1 VHAAEGEHTRKRQL
15 SAECRVLN
23 QAVQKAQ
30 MPWARLNVALLGD
43 WRTLAAGAPL
53 QPEHPCR
60 EKGRWRRGANGG
72 AAAVAADLPA
82 FLSSPL
88 LQMLQGLLLFRLCLP
103 STSPLQLGAGI
114 HVCWC
119 CALASASAGVH
130 ACLCKG
136 MRACS
141 WSTVQCCHVHVVH
154 ACLLVLQRACCACLH
169 NSPSVDTSSRM
180 RTS

>member
-1 VHAAEGEHTRKRQL
+1 VECTLQRVSTLERDNSQQSVVCSTKPCKKRK
-15 SAECRVLN
+15 CRGPVSTSLC
-23 QAVQKAQ
+23 
-30 MPWARLNVALLGD
+30 WA
-43 WRTLAAGAPL
+43 TGAPL
-53 QPEHPCR
+53 QPEHPCSQ
-60 EKGRWRRGANGG
+60 KGRWRRGANGG